1 MNFSEKIRKTIL
13 KSYETHIDARLNI
26 INQDN
31 GSTEVKDLAV
41 SVCMGIDLGT
51 KAVVSLDQLRRIYRN
66 SNLHANQAGNS
77 CRSEMGTKYCF
88 YLYKSQRLYFIKIIL
103 HFTALIFTCKFL
115 L

>member
-1 MNFSEKIRKTIL
+1 MNFSEKIRNTIL
-13 KSYETHIDARLNI
+13 KSYETHVDDRLNT

-41 SVCMGIDLGT
+41 SVCMGTDLGT

-77 CRSEMGTKYCF
+77 CRSEMGTKYCV
-88 YLYKSQRLYFIKIIL
+88 ST
-103 HFTALIFTCKFL
+103 FTSHRGYIS
-115 L
+115 